1 MKKLLIALVLVTL
14 LVGDLTPALAVASPP
29 AAEAQFIPLPILNI
43 FVGVIRSVSAI
54 NRRNRVYNEAKVT
67 VEDLNAYYDNLIDH
81 MSSTEMGGQNSRTRW
96 QIEAERQAVIQA
108 AEYFKR
114 GAHHQF
120 GNEMGQ
126 NGLDFLA
133 GSGGGIKFVG
143 RIRQTIKTAHAAA
156 IQIQATAAVAQEVPV
171 LMVETLNEQLG
182 WFALPGNAVK
192 QLGGGLGQFLNNALG
207 GIPDRV
213 EAGSA
218 QLEADMETTVN
229 MLVEMD
235 GVLDS
240 VLQGGRLPISAATM
254 AGGNI
259 RGSGA
264 GLLATVNHTID
275 NFLGLFSVLD
285 AAGKPPPFMTN
296 IRENIRIQL
305 LAGHLQ
311 TLDAAAYGASFADC
325 EIVDRAGYLAA
336 AGQLGMTPEIALD
349 EERVIYKICRHRD
362 SGEIFYAFMIGPNA
376 PREET
381 DPVEEGEVGGDEL
394 YGAATPTPTAAA
406 PSPEATSDAP
416 VVVEITDV
424 TLGVSAKG
432 FDHYAMGSTAA
443 IGGSDPYFFINPN
456 ACGMKI
462 EVRTMPT
469 AALPGATALEGLQ
482 VVYQQNYIEQN
493 SSSVVWTLTQE
504 PFELEVDGEPAARLE
519 VERVRN
525 ERMSLYQI
533 TVVRGQ
539 TRSAIIWGQIGE
551 SCAARPASL
560 ASFYE
565 TIDSVRLHDPAPVC
579 YVGFKPGT
587 DPAEY
592 GVRCDSEVTGQ
603 RGQGA
608 LADSGFTQI
617 EIGPVIWD
625 ECAEFMR
632 AHDQEF
638 WNR

>member
-1 MKKLLIALVLVTL
+1 MKKLLIALVLATL
-14 LVGDLTPALAVASPP
+14 LVGDLTPVLAPLP
-29 AAEAQFIPLPILNI
+29 AAEAQIIPSPVANL
-43 FVGVIRSVSAI
+43 FVGIVRIFGAF
-54 NRRNRVYNEAKVT
+54 NRRNRVYNEARLT
-67 VEDLNAYYDNLIDH
+67 VEDLSAYYDNLIDH
-81 MSSTEMGGQNSRTRW
+81 MGPADMGQQYWRTRW
-96 QIEAERQAVIQA
+96 QIELERQAVIQA
-108 AEYFKR
+108 AEYVKR
-114 GAHHQF
+114 GARHQF

-126 NGLDFLA
+126 TFLDQIA
-133 GSGGGIKFVG
+133 GSQGAVKFVG
-143 RIRQTIKTAHAAA
+143 RIRQTVQAAQTAA
-156 IQIQATAAVAQEVPV
+156 IQIQATAATAQQVPE

-182 WFALPGNAVK
+182 WFALSENEVK
-192 QLGGGLGQFLNNALG
+192 QLGGGLGQFLNEALG

-229 MLVEMD
+229 MLTEMD
-235 GVLDS
+235 SFLGS
-240 VLQGGRLPISAATM
+240 VLQGGRSPISAATM

-264 GLLATVNHTID
+264 GTKATVNQTID
-275 NFLGLFSVLD
+275 NFLGLFVALD

-296 IRENIRIQL
+296 IRDNMRIQL
-305 LAGHLQ
+305 LDGHLE

-325 EIVDRAGYLAA
+325 EIVDRAGYLAV

-349 EERVIYKICRHRD
+349 EERVVYKICRHRD
-362 SGEIFYAFMIGPNA
+362 SGEIYYAYMIGPNA
-376 PREET
+376 PKDET
-381 DPVEEGEVGGDEL
+381 HPVEEGEIGGDEL
-394 YGAATPTPTAAA
+394 YGAATPTAIPPE
-406 PSPEATSDAP
+406 PSPESTSNAP
-416 VVVEITDV
+416 VIVEITDV

-443 IGGSDPYFFINPN
+443 GGGSDAYFFINPN
-456 ACGMKI
+456 ACGMKV

-482 VVYQQNYIEQN
+482 AVYQQNYLD
-493 SSSVVWTLTQE
+493 SSPGSVDWTITQE

-525 ERMSLYQI
+525 DRMSLYQI
-533 TVVRGQ
+533 TIIRGQ

-551 SCAARPASL
+551 SCAARPASM
-560 ASFYE
+560 ASFNE

-579 YVGFKPGT
+579 YVGLKPGS

-592 GVRCDSEVTGQ
+592 GVRCDSEVIGQ
-603 RGQGA
+603 SGQGA
-608 LADSGFTQI
+608 LADSGFNQI
-617 EIGPVIWD
+617 EMGPVIWD

-632 AHDQEF
+632 AHDQQF